1 MPSWMWVLIFLLI
14 VTGIV
19 LAVLWSSGIL
29 SAADQ
34 SGQGDRS
41 RMRDGAGATERDP
54 PQRPADRAP
63 TVGAGRAPLVRTAAP
78 PPAIAGATPGG
89 EAQRSDM
96 PSHGMTRPAEAG
108 GLKMP
113 PPPNIGRASPPP
125 AAARSASGSAST
137 ERNAPPS
144 QPRRTVPPPAAAAG
158 TSRAPQSNAEPTAAR
173 TSKPPPVQAAWSTPS
188 TTAKKDND
196 RGST

>member
-78 PPAIAGATPGG
+78 PPAMAGATPAG

-96 PSHGMTRPAEAG
+96 PARGMTRPAEAG

-125 AAARSASGSAST
+125 AAAAS
-137 ERNAPPS
+137 
-144 QPRRTVPPPAAAAG
+144 